1 MTSTTNK
8 SCYSWQKRSTE
19 KTTRCADK
27 ADLRWELESKFA
39 DARGNSVLSVRVMR
53 KKKEIQR
60 RPSPIASSRD
70 TRFSQGTSVFSRLK
84 HDKEKL
90 ACQRSPVST
99 TVFTRLGYKDKNLFA
114 RLGEKRR
121 SVHSRLGPEA
131 VSRRR
136 HAKERRSASTGR
148 SGEDLNRRKKEAR
161 DLIRSYVTCSSERQ
175 IEIEREWDAT
185 DRVKRAKHA
194 RTEETYLSENEHDRG
209 GHWKSISK
217 KQNTSEEE
225 DLS

>member
-8 SCYSWQKRSTE
+8 SCHSWQKRSTK

-84 HDKEKL
+84 HDKEKP

-99 TVFTRLGYKDKNLFA
+99 TVFTRIG
-114 RLGEKRR
+114 
-121 SVHSRLGPEA
+121 
-131 VSRRR
+131 
-136 HAKERRSASTGR
+136 
-148 SGEDLNRRKKEAR
+148 
-161 DLIRSYVTCSSERQ
+161 
-175 IEIEREWDAT
+175 EWDAT

-194 RTEETYLSENEHDRG
+194 RTEETYLSKNEHDRG

-217 KQNTSEEE
+217 KQKTSEEE